1 MTRSTR
7 RSVRQECYVA
17 SFYSLN
23 ASLLKPNIKVKGT

>member
-17 SFYSLN
+17 TFYSLN
-23 ASLLKPNIKVKGT
+23 ALLLQLNIKVKST